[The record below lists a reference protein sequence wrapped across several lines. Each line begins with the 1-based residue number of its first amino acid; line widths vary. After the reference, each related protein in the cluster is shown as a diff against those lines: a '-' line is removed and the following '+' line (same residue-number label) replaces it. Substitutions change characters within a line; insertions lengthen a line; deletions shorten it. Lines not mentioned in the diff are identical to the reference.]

1 MAEDPR
7 YRRQNIQLADVPQ
20 LQMTSIQESIKGS
33 ARLEQALDRISA
45 TAFKEIS
52 EQQQKR
58 GMQYGLENAPS
69 LEELNE
75 ATKAG
80 ITPAELFES
89 DTTVF
94 GKSAQK
100 VQAKLVRAQLEYE
113 ARKDL
118 TAVKELIKTGQI
130 TSIDDLDSELN
141 GIVNGPSKYLAGVD
155 AEESLGLRTSV
166 LSRSRE
172 VRQYGVGK
180 IVEAQQLLYEQELED
195 FMLDTT
201 KSWVDKIESMP
212 IKDPSVFNDETMND
226 ALAIINKSGFL
237 GAAKQAKTIERVRE
251 MQQDTIMLA
260 ISNQYSDNPDF
271 LKNPAKYINDVQRG
285 VVGEYTD
292 MYASLPSDKKKQV
305 VKDLRE
311 LYKQKHA
318 DEKFGYD
325 LSVKEN
331 IVEFNALKD
340 SYEKAEDPQTQ
351 RQLINQM
358 RDISLQYP
366 EVVTIDDIKK
376 IKDGEYKVDPAIEYS
391 NEAQR
396 FLERIRTGEFATY
409 QEMSTAAKNSQFDQV
424 TINVLFSKE
433 LASKQV
439 RIENT
444 IVQQLALENVSNKAS
459 ANKKKKEEI
468 KQKEKLDAIKERDG
482 DAFNLQKA
490 TEEIRQDNLNDK
502 NMRKMERYIQD
513 LRDTFT
519 EFTAISALDNEDYL
533 NRSVDIDDPEVIEI
547 LDKIK
552 DEDETA
558 YSVILEKLKQI
569 QQLRKEMDRE

>member
-325 LSVKEN
+325 LAVKEN

-376 IKDGEYKVDPAIEYS
+376 IKDGEYKVDTAIEYADS
-391 NEAQR
+391 TLD
-396 FLERIRTGEFATY
+396 FLEQIRTGQFLTR
-409 QEMSTAAKNSQFDQV
+409 QQMVIAAENKGFDKT
-424 TINVLFSKE
+424 TINILFDKE
-433 LASKQV
+433 LSSKQIRNQNAV
-439 RIENT
+439 IT
-444 IVQQLALENVSNKAS
+444 SIMLDNVGSKTPN
-459 ANKKKKEEI
+459 NKKKKIEDNIKTKIQQKTEQDIPFDQAAEEVRNELANE
-468 KQKEKLDAIKERDG
+468 KQQNKMKVYLGNLEN
-482 DAFNLQKA
+482 AFKGFDDITDLYN
-490 TEEIRQDNLNDK
+490 TE
-502 NMRKMERYIQD
+502 
-513 LRDTFT
+513 
-519 EFTAISALDNEDYL
+519 YL
-533 NRSVDIDDPEVIEI
+533 NRDVDITDPEVIEI
-547 LDKIK
+547 LDQIK
-552 DEDETA
+552 SRNETA
-558 YSVILEKLKQI
+558 YEDILTELIKI
-569 QQLRKEMDRE
+569 QTLRKEMDRE

>member
-325 LSVKEN
+325 LAVKEN

-376 IKDGEYKVDPAIEYS
+376 IKDGEYKVDPAIEYADS
-391 NEAQR
+391 TLD
-396 FLERIRTGEFATY
+396 FLEQIRTGQFLTR
-409 QEMSTAAKNSQFDQV
+409 QQMVIAAENKGFDKT
-424 TINVLFSKE
+424 TINILFDKE
-433 LASKQV
+433 LSSKQIRNQNAV
-439 RIENT
+439 IT
-444 IVQQLALENVSNKAS
+444 SIMLDNVGSKTPN
-459 ANKKKKEEI
+459 NKKKKIEDNIKTKIQQKTEQDIPFDQAAEEVRNELANE
-468 KQKEKLDAIKERDG
+468 KQQNKMKVYLGNLEN
-482 DAFNLQKA
+482 AFKGFDDITDLYN
-490 TEEIRQDNLNDK
+490 TE
-502 NMRKMERYIQD
+502 
-513 LRDTFT
+513 
-519 EFTAISALDNEDYL
+519 YL
-533 NRSVDIDDPEVIEI
+533 NRDVDITDPEVIEI
-547 LDKIK
+547 LDQIK
-552 DEDETA
+552 SRNETA
-558 YSVILEKLKQI
+558 YEDILTELIKI
-569 QQLRKEMDRE
+569 QTLRKEMDRE

>member
-260 ISNQYSDNPDF
+260 ISNQYSNNPDF

-325 LSVKEN
+325 LAVKEN

-376 IKDGEYKVDPAIEYS
+376 IKDGEYKVDPAIEYADS
-391 NEAQR
+391 TLD
-396 FLERIRTGEFATY
+396 FLEQIRTGQFLTR
-409 QEMSTAAKNSQFDQV
+409 QQMVIAAENKGFDKT
-424 TINVLFSKE
+424 TINILFDKE
-433 LASKQV
+433 LSSKQIRNQNAV
-439 RIENT
+439 IT
-444 IVQQLALENVSNKAS
+444 SIMLDNVGSKTPN
-459 ANKKKKEEI
+459 NKKKKIEDNIKTKIQQKTEQDIPFDQAAEEVRNELANE
-468 KQKEKLDAIKERDG
+468 KQQNKMKVYLGNLEN
-482 DAFNLQKA
+482 AFKGFDDITDLYN
-490 TEEIRQDNLNDK
+490 TE
-502 NMRKMERYIQD
+502 
-513 LRDTFT
+513 
-519 EFTAISALDNEDYL
+519 YL
-533 NRSVDIDDPEVIEI
+533 NRDVDITDPEVIEI
-547 LDKIK
+547 LDQIK
-552 DEDETA
+552 SRNETA
-558 YSVILEKLKQI
+558 YEDILTELIKI
-569 QQLRKEMDRE
+569 QTLRKEMDRE

>member
-325 LSVKEN
+325 LAVKEN

-376 IKDGEYKVDPAIEYS
+376 IKDGEYKVDPAIEYADS
-391 NEAQR
+391 TLD
-396 FLERIRTGEFATY
+396 FLEQIRTGQFLTR
-409 QEMSTAAKNSQFDQV
+409 QQMVIAAENKGFDKT
-424 TINVLFSKE
+424 TINSLFDKE
-433 LASKQV
+433 LSSKQIRNQNAV
-439 RIENT
+439 IT
-444 IVQQLALENVSNKAS
+444 SIMLDNVGSKTPN
-459 ANKKKKEEI
+459 NKKKKIEDNIKTKIQQKTEQDIPFDQAAEEVRNELANE
-468 KQKEKLDAIKERDG
+468 KQQNKMKVYLGNLEN
-482 DAFNLQKA
+482 AFKGFDDITDLYN
-490 TEEIRQDNLNDK
+490 TE
-502 NMRKMERYIQD
+502 
-513 LRDTFT
+513 
-519 EFTAISALDNEDYL
+519 YL
-533 NRSVDIDDPEVIEI
+533 NRDVDITDPEVIEI
-547 LDKIK
+547 LDQIK
-552 DEDETA
+552 SRNETA
-558 YSVILEKLKQI
+558 YEDILTELIKI
-569 QQLRKEMDRE
+569 QTLRKEMDRE